1 MFKNELLE
9 RTDRYTRAARTFNA
23 LSRWIAVR
31 VDVLGSLFAASLAA
45 YLTYGSNHNNPSNIG
60 FSLNQAGSFCVH
72 SMINYTSLTTSLLSR
87 VFEFDPYMD
96 SGIER
101 GRK

>member
-1 MFKNELLE
+1 MFRNELLE
-9 RTDRYTRAARTFNA
+9 RMDRYTRAARTFNG
-23 LSRWIAVR
+23 LSRWITLR

-45 YLTYGSNHNNPSNIG
+45 YLTYASNHNNPSNIG
-60 FSLNQAGSFCVH
+60 FSLNQAGSFFVH
-72 SMINYTSLTTSLLSR
+72 SMINYTSLTISFLSWI
-87 VFEFDPYMD
+87 FEFNPYMD